1 MRKRKM
7 KIIWGLALV
16 FSFLVF
22 WPGSP
27 LLAKDQLVVAL
38 KGEPDDGFDPV
49 MGWGRY
55 GHSLFFSSLL
65 SRNENLDIV
74 NDLAVS
80 RNLSTDGRTWT
91 VRIRTDVRFSD
102 GAPLTAKDVAFT
114 FNKAA
119 VAGGKA
125 DLSRLEKAVAKG
137 PDTVEFHLKGPD
149 STFESRMVT
158 LGIVP
163 AHLYDDDFDRKP
175 VGSGPFVMVSWMENE
190 QMIAARNPLF
200 YGEKP
205 HFQRIVF
212 LYGEE
217 DTMFAAAKAGQVD
230 LAVVP
235 PWLGVQKVS
244 GMHVHAV
251 KSVDHRGLM
260 FPTVPD
266 TGKKTEEG
274 APVGNNVTSD
284 IAIRKAVNKAIDR
297 KVLVAGVLEGFG
309 RPAYFACDLLPW
321 NNPANKIADGDP
333 AGARKLLEASGW
345 QDSDGDGVLEK
356 GGIEAAFTIVY
367 PAGDSVRQGLALAV
381 AGMLKPVGL
390 KVTVDGKSWDE
401 INMRRHRDVV
411 VYGWGSYDPLAL
423 YNIHHSSLA
432 GLSSYNPGFY
442 NNPVVDG
449 YLEKAVGARSFEEA
463 VRYWKLAQWDGKT
476 GCGPKADAPWAWLV
490 DLQHVYFVSNHLNI
504 GDSRLEP
511 HGTGWPITANITQ
524 WVWQE

>member
-1 MRKRKM
+1 MRKREVVW
-7 KIIWGLALV
+7 ILV
-16 FSFLVF
+16 LFMFGTMFVPTGTLM
-22 WPGSP
+22 
-27 LLAKDQLVVAL
+27 AKEQLVVAL
-38 KGEPDDGFDPV
+38 KGEPDDGYDPV

-55 GHSLFFSSLL
+55 GHSLFYSTLL
-65 SRNENLDIV
+65 TRNGELDIV

-80 RNLSTDGRTWT
+80 RELSADGLRWT
-91 VRIRTDVRFSD
+91 VHIRTDVLFSD
-102 GAPLTAKDVAFT
+102 GTPLTTEDVAFT
-114 FNKAA
+114 FNRAA
-119 VAGGKA
+119 FAGGKA
-125 DLSRLEKAVAKG
+125 DLSRLEKAVATG
-137 PDTVEFHLKGPD
+137 PDTVEFHLKRPD

-163 AHLYDDDFDRKP
+163 SQLYGDDFDRHP
-175 VGSGPFVMVSWMENE
+175 VGSGPFVMVSWVEGE
-190 QMIAARNPLF
+190 QMIAAPNPLY

-205 HFQRIVF
+205 HFKRIVF

-230 LAVVP
+230 LVVVP

-274 APVGNNVTSD
+274 SPIGNNVTSD
-284 IAIRKAVNKAIDR
+284 TAIRKAVNKAIDR
-297 KVLVAGVLEGFG
+297 KALVAGVLEGFG
-309 RPAYFACDLLPW
+309 NPAYFACDLLPW
-321 NNPANKIADGDP
+321 NNPENEMADNDI
-333 AGARKLLEASGW
+333 AGAKKLLLEGGW

-356 GGIEAAFTIVY
+356 DGIEAAFTIVY

-411 VYGWGSYDPLAL
+411 VYGWGSYDPLSL

-432 GLSSYNPGFY
+432 GQSSYNPGFY
-442 NNPVVDG
+442 NNPVVDA
-449 YLEKAVGARSFEEA
+449 YLEKAVGALSSEEA
-463 VRYWKLAQWDGKT
+463 VRYWQLAQWDGET
-476 GCGPKADAPWAWLV
+476 GCGPRGDAPWAWLV
-490 DLQHVYFVSNHLNI
+490 DLEHVYFVSDQLDI

-524 WVWQE
+524 WTWRE

>member
-1 MRKRKM
+1 MRKKEVV
-7 KIIWGLALV
+7 LV
-16 FSFLVF
+16 VVLLMVMAVF
-22 WPGSP
+22 APVNM
-27 LLAKDQLVVAL
+27 LMAKDQLVVAL

-55 GHSLFFSSLL
+55 GHSLFYSTLL
-65 SRNENLDIV
+65 SRDGNLDIV

-80 RNLSTDGRTWT
+80 RQLSADGLTWK
-91 VRIRTDVRFSD
+91 VRIRTDARFSD
-102 GAPLTAKDVAFT
+102 GAPLTAEDVAFT
-114 FNKAA
+114 FNRAA

-125 DLSRLEKAVAKG
+125 DLSRLEKAVATG
-137 PDTVEFHLKGPD
+137 QDTVEFYLKGPD
-149 STFESRMVT
+149 STFESRMAT

-163 AHLYDDDFDRKP
+163 AHLYDGDFDRNP
-175 VGSGPFVMVSWMENE
+175 VGSGPFVMVSWVEGE
-190 QMIAARNPLF
+190 QMIAAPNPLY
-200 YGEKP
+200 YGEKS
-205 HFQRIVF
+205 HFKRIVF

-230 LAVVP
+230 LVVVP

-274 APVGNNVTSD
+274 APIGNNVTSD
-284 IAIRKAVNKAIDR
+284 KTIRKAVNMAIDR
-297 KVLVAGVLEGFG
+297 KALVAGVLEGFG
-309 RPAYFACDLLPW
+309 NPAYFACDLLPW
-321 NNPANKIADGDP
+321 NNPENEIADNDP
-333 AGARKLLEASGW
+333 KGAQKILLAAGW
-345 QDSDGDGVLEK
+345 QDGDGDGVLEK
-356 GGIEAAFTIVY
+356 NDTEAAFTIVY

-381 AGMLKPVGL
+381 ASMLKPVGL

-411 VYGWGSYDPLAL
+411 VYGWGSYDPLSL

-432 GLSSYNPGFY
+432 GQSSYNPGFY
-442 NNPVVDG
+442 KNPVVDG
-449 YLEKAVGARSFEEA
+449 YLEKAVGALSFEEA
-463 VRYWKLAQWDGKT
+463 VRYWKLAQWDGET
-476 GCGPKADAPWAWLV
+476 GCGPKGDAPWAWLV
-490 DLQHVYFVSNHLNI
+490 DLEHVYFVSDHLDI
-504 GDSRLEP
+504 GDLRLEP

-524 WVWQE
+524 WTWQE